1 MLVNTIVQVLTVYI
15 LADFLPIYSVNY
27 WESHSSFLLTS
38 INTNYPF
45 TFNLLCLK
53 RVYCWQ
59 NIVVSCFFSLS
70 DKDSSGI
77 VGLFDCWGAVTAKG
91 VTFLNKSIPD
101 LTWGTM

>member
-1 MLVNTIVQVLTVYI
+1 M
-15 LADFLPIYSVNY
+15 
-27 WESHSSFLLTS
+27 TS

-53 RVYCWQ
+53 RVYCGQ

-77 VGLFDCWGAVTAKG
+77 VGLFDYWGAHVTAKG
-91 VTFLNKSIPD
+91 VVSPNKSIPD